1 MQAQRIVITAKQD
14 YDSALRPDG
23 EEFNVAL
30 VHLTRL
36 YLFSY
41 LRHLFFLDFA
51 IVTDARQHPHQ
62 PREAS
67 PDVEGDVCKLDGRE
81 DTGDKAKRDCDSL
94 EYRVNIEKSLCQ
106 PS

>member
-1 MQAQRIVITAKQD
+1 MQAQRIVITTKQD

-41 LRHLFFLDFA
+41 FRHLFFLDFA

-67 PDVEGDVCKLDGRE
+67 PDVEGNVYKLDGRE
-81 DTGDKAKRDCDSL
+81 DARDKADGDEEPL
-94 EYRVNIEKSLCQ
+94 HMLDGYVHA
-106 PS
+106 